1 MIKRIVLVVV
11 GVFAAVAVVGFFLQD
26 DAERDDSGQVASEGK
41 LSVFDLRVGD
51 CLVDIASKTAEQRDL
66 EAVPCSKLHDGEVYT
81 NIDLGDGEFPGDEF
95 VAGKAERGC
104 AARLRRQA
112 PNSEAEILYF
122 VPNKRTWDEEDD
134 RTVTCIAEYDKP
146 RKGTVAAMSW
156 REAHSRGR

>member
-1 MIKRIVLVVV
+1 MVKRIAFIVLGIVVALV
-11 GVFAAVAVVGFFLQD
+11 IAGALLQD

-51 CLVDIASKTAEQRDL
+51 CLINIAAKTGEQRDL
-66 EAVPCSKLHDGEVYT
+66 EAVPCDELHDGEVYT
-81 NIDLGDGEFPGDEF
+81 NIDLGNGEFPGDEF

-112 PNSEAEILYF
+112 PNSGDEILYF

-134 RTVTCIAEYDKP
+134 RTVTCIAEYDNK
-146 RKGTVAAMSW
+146 RKGTVAAQND
-156 REAHSRGR
+156 GR